1 MSENENAG
9 ATTAGAPQGNGMA
22 TASLVLGIVSIVL
35 CWIWFIGIIAGIL
48 AIVLAVVSKKKIK
61 ANPNMGGS
69 GAATGGLVTGIIGTL
84 IALVFIII
92 AVMFV
97 SAVAGAAGGVLDSQE
112 FQDAVRDLENLNNNN
127 N

>member
-22 TASLVLGIVSIVL
+22 TASLVLG
-35 CWIWFIGIIAGIL
+35 
-48 AIVLAVVSKKKIK
+48 
-61 ANPNMGGS
+61 
-69 GAATGGLVTGIIGTL
+69 
-84 IALVFIII
+84 
-92 AVMFV
+92 